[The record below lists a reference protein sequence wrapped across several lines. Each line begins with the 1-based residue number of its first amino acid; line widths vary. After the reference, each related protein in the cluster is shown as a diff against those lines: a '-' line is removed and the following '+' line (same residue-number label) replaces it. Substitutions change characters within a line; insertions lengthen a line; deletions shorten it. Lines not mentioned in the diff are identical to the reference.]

1 VSGSSLCVAGETKRT
16 EVDGL
21 LGESDFEDCGVE
33 VRDVELVLDDSAGT
47 KLEDLCG
54 R

>member
-21 LGESDFEDCGVE
+21 LGESDFEDCGIKI
-33 VRDVELVLDDSAGT
+33 RDAKLVSDDSANA